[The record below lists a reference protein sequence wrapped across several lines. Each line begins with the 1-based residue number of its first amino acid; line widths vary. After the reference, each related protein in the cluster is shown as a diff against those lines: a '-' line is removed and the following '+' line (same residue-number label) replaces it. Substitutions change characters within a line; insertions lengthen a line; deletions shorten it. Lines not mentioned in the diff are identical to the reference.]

1 MRALTDGGL
10 APYRLPHGSG
20 ASSSPGWGAV
30 KIFLDEAGDLGFDF
44 SKARTTKTFVVTL
57 LVTPDDLPLRRA
69 VARTLKHKVHKGRKT
84 RAVKRVRELKGAH
97 TSLAVKRYFW
107 RHVQPAEFGL
117 YTLALNKERVNDPLR
132 RHPER
137 LYNYVS
143 RLLIEKCP
151 LAEATNRVILT
162 LDRSKA
168 KAEQADFN
176 QYLTG
181 QLKAFL
187 PPQIPLNIYHAPS
200 EENASIQAVDL
211 FCWGIFRKYERR
223 DLEWYLVFREK
234 IRFETLYLP
243 PK

>member
-1 MRALTDGGL
+1 M
-10 APYRLPHGSG
+10 
-20 ASSSPGWGAV
+20 

-44 SKARTTKTFVVTL
+44 SKPRTTKTFVITL
-57 LVTPDDLPLRRA
+57 LVAPDDLPLRRA

-84 RAVKRVRELKGAH
+84 RAAKRVRELKGAR
-97 TSLAVKRYFW
+97 TSLAAKHYFW
-107 RHVQPAEFGL
+107 RQVQAAEFGL
-117 YTLALNKERVNDPLR
+117 YALVLNKERVNEALR
-132 RHPER
+132 RRPER

-151 LAEATNRVILT
+151 LDQATDRVILT

-200 EENASIQAVDL
+200 EENAGVQAVDL
-211 FCWGIFRKYERR
+211 FCWGIFRKYERQ
-223 DLEWYLVFREK
+223 DLEWYRVFQGK
-234 IRFETLYLP
+234 VRFETLYLP
-243 PK
+243 

>member
-1 MRALTDGGL
+1 M
-10 APYRLPHGSG
+10 
-20 ASSSPGWGAV
+20 GAV

-44 SKARTTKTFVVTL
+44 SKPRTTKTFVVTL
-57 LVTPDDLPLRRA
+57 LVASDDLPLRRA
-69 VARTLKHKVHKGRKT
+69 VARTLKHKIHKGRKI
-84 RAVKRVRELKGAH
+84 RAAKRVRELKGAH
-97 TSLAVKRYFW
+97 TSLAVKAYFW
-107 RHVQPAEFGL
+107 RQVQEAEFGL
-117 YTLALNKERVNDPLR
+117 YTLALNKDRVSAPLR
-132 RHPER
+132 RRPER
-137 LYNYVS
+137 LYNYIS

-151 LAEATNRVILT
+151 LTEAADRVILT

-168 KAEQADFN
+168 KTEQADFN

-200 EENASIQAVDL
+200 EENAGVQAVDL

-223 DLEWYLVFREK
+223 DLEWYRVFQEK